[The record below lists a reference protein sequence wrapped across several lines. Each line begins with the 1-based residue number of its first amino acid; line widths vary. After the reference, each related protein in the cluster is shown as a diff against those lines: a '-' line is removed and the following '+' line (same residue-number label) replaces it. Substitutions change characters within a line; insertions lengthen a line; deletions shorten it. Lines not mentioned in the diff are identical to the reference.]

1 MSRQRSRTQRKKSS
15 LRKRVLLHPLYMFG
29 VLCFGVVISA
39 YTLFASADGY
49 QVHAV
54 VPAPL
59 PTFAAEIN
67 FPATESV
74 AITAPLEVTG
84 TCPIDSYVK
93 LFRNGAFSGVDQCS
107 DTGTFMISTDLAVG
121 KSELVAQAYNH
132 LNQSGPAGTPVV
144 VYYKPTVM
152 KHTSVPTPAANAV
165 VPEEVAKQNN
175 YAVTEYGP
183 LQLIGEYAYQE
194 VTAGNTFSW
203 GLDLRG
209 GSPPYNVNVDWG
221 DGEKTQYYFT
231 EDPAFTI
238 KHDYKTPGKYDVMV
252 DSVDAQG
259 YRVQMQLSAVIHKVD
274 VNGIVGKIT
283 NQNYEQPNLPGIA
296 GINTSWLYKI
306 LWPSYFTIL
315 LMSVSYWLGQHR
327 ELEILRK
334 EAVRLHK
341 RRPV

>member
-1 MSRQRSRTQRKKSS
+1 MSKTHSRSYRKRSS
-15 LRKRVLLHPLYMFG
+15 WQKRVLLHPAYMFG
-29 VLCFGVVISA
+29 ILCTGVLMCA
-39 YTLFASADGY
+39 YTLFASADSY

-59 PTFAAEIN
+59 PAFAAEIN

-84 TCPIDSYVK
+84 TCPVDSYVK
-93 LFRNGAFSGVDQCS
+93 LFRNGAFSGVSQCS
-107 DTGTFMISTDLAVG
+107 GTGTFTISTDLAVG
-121 KSELVAQAYNH
+121 KSELTAQAYNH
-132 LNQSGPAGTPVV
+132 LNQSGPTGSTII
-144 VYYKPTVM
+144 VYYKPEAPKLKTE
-152 KHTSVPTPAANAV
+152 PTPAANAPL
-165 VPEEVAKQNN
+165 PEEVIKQNN
-175 YAVTEYGP
+175 YDTTDYGP

-209 GSPPYNVNVDWG
+209 GSPPYNVNVEWG
-221 DGEKTQYYFT
+221 DGQKTQYYFT

-238 KHDYKTPGKYDVMV
+238 KHDYKQAGTYNVMV
-252 DSVDAQG
+252 NSVDAQG
-259 YRVQMQLSAVIHKVD
+259 YRVQMQLSAVVHKVD
-274 VNGIVGKIT
+274 VNGIVGAIT
-283 NQNYEQPNLPGIA
+283 NQNYDQPNLPGLA
-296 GINTSWLYKI
+296 GLNTTWLYKI

-327 ELEILRK
+327 ELEVLRK